1 MSILLYTLWLLL
13 TSLLSVVVFRV
24 WTRRLHRDYPLFF
37 AYIVAHLTRSLVLFY
52 CYRLG
57 IRETYRHVYLYAEVI
72 DAVLKFGVIC
82 ELFSSVFRPYDGVR
96 SLVSALLRWASM
108 ILLLLGILVAASST
122 SYDADPFLA
131 NFFAMERSAE
141 IVQGGLLLLLF
152 ALTALLG
159 LKWKQ
164 HTFGVALGFGLI
176 TSVNLVTFT
185 LRAQLGAGSGDVL
198 SLISSAGYNCALL
211 VWMVTLYARKPIR
224 QPVPYV
230 PHWDVESW
238 NRALG
243 DFLRR

>member
-1 MSILLYTLWLLL
+1 
-13 TSLLSVVVFRV
+13 
-24 WTRRLHRDYPLFF
+24 
-37 AYIVAHLTRSLVLFY
+37 
-52 CYRLG
+52 
-57 IRETYRHVYLYAEVI
+57 
-72 DAVLKFGVIC
+72 
-82 ELFSSVFRPYDGVR
+82 
-96 SLVSALLRWASM
+96 M

-152 ALTALLG
+152 ALIALLG

-224 QPVPYV
+224 QPVQYV